1 MPSELAEAL
10 RSWNV
15 VPSARRTRPD
25 WSQRRMRVW
34 RSAVVRPW
42 ASTGKS
48 PAGSGSSRR
57 MERVAESTPS
67 PGRMRRSRPGRPC
80 NSCQSSRI
88 SIHSPAWKP
97 STSSRPML
105 STTRRLPPWIS
116 LTALT
121 TVALSRDH
129 LNVAVPSGPAVMDLD
144 PVELVLQPLVA
155 RRRRHQAG
163 IGIARDVAGRGREPG
178 AGGSDH
184 GWPAIDLAIGRA
196 AGRRCRY
203 CRAAS
208 PARRSAAAWWY
219 RRRRP
224 SRPDRDTANAS
235 LRAARHRDR
244 RAAARPSARA
254 G

>member
-1 MPSELAEAL
+1 MPRGGASVSCSMLPSATRAAKTQLSPTLNSPPAARAKSTSMPFSSDSWTPAAGMRMPSELAEVL

-80 NSCQSSRI
+80 SSCQSSRI
-88 SIHSPAWKP
+88 SIHSPAWNP

-116 LTALT
+116 LTALMM
-121 TVALSRDH
+121 VALSRDH
-129 LNVAVPSGPAVMDLD
+129 LKVAVPRGP
-144 PVELVLQPLVA
+144 PLWTST
-155 RRRRHQAG
+155 R
-163 IGIARDVAGRGREPG
+163 
-178 AGGSDH
+178 
-184 GWPAIDLAIGRA
+184 
-196 AGRRCRY
+196 
-203 CRAAS
+203 
-208 PARRSAAAWWY
+208 
-219 RRRRP
+219 
-224 SRPDRDTANAS
+224 
-235 LRAARHRDR
+235 
-244 RAAARPSARA
+244 
-254 G
+254 